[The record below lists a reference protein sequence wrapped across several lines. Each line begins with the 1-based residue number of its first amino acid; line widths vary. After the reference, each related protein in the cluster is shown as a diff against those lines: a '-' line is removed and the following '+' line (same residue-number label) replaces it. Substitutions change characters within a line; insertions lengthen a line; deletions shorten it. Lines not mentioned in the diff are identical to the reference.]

1 MDRLR
6 DIKQK
11 NELDGCTFKPEI
23 DQRSEELISQRLA
36 RLKITG
42 TLYDSLYEDAVR
54 RRERQLESTR
64 VLPPGVTF
72 QPDIGLDPNRP
83 SSENK
88 EDFINRL
95 AYSKSYSDR
104 WVSLRR
110 QKQEQERQL
119 KAPERTSE
127 VPSTD
132 RTRAFGGAEQV
143 RLAHWR
149 LSLRTCPGEGVLI
162 AGSGATTLHSAH
174 GGELSAAL

>member
-64 VLPPGVTF
+64 VLPPG
-72 QPDIGLDPNRP
+72 
-83 SSENK
+83 
-88 EDFINRL
+88 DFINRL

-119 KAPERTSE
+119 KDLDGQPEFHPRTGRGPLVERNKYGLPIGDFLYEHAREKASSSQAQE
-127 VPSTD
+127 PQPSTP
-132 RTRAFGGAEQV
+132 RM
-143 RLAHWR
+143 
-149 LSLRTCPGEGVLI
+149 GENSRQLFEDEV
-162 AGSGATTLHSAH
+162 A
-174 GGELSAAL
+174 